1 MSAREGG
8 VQLHKDFAYAP
19 THLVFPLPFYI
30 LPLKYHLILV
40 LVLILVLHG
49 ASLLSSL
56 VSLAILPGKGRGH
69 SGNLKNLPGIPAR
82 SS

>member
-1 MSAREGG
+1 MS
-8 VQLHKDFAYAP
+8 V
-19 THLVFPLPFYI
+19 LVLVLVAVLI
-30 LPLKYHLILV
+30 LILILVLIAVLLILV